1 MTTESYKKGAA
12 ALSRMNFSG
21 YAGHATS
28 GVASGGQTGQ
38 LPPPLET
45 MTM

>member
-1 MTTESYKKGAA
+1 VELQGGGILDTLT
-12 ALSRMNFSG
+12 RPSG
-21 YAGHATS
+21 SGDLLAGSMGS

-38 LPPPLET
+38 LPPLET